1 MQFKL
6 FIMKK
11 ILAIA
16 FALSVSLMACTGTD
30 KDKEVRGSTADTGK
44 LAISTEKPTAAA
56 TVDIPGLD
64 TIKANNS
71 ILLTGN
77 DRMQYSDTLFK
88 VKASEKVKLT
98 FRNIGK
104 MPKNSMGHNF
114 VLLAQGTDFTNFATE
129 AIKARDNDYIP
140 EQLSSS
146 IIAHTRLVGPGET
159 DEIAFSVSNKGIYD
173 FLCSFPG
180 HYGTMRGKL
189 VVE

>member
-1 MQFKL
+1 
-6 FIMKK
+6 MKK
-11 ILAIA
+11 SFAIA
-16 FALSVSLMACTGTD
+16 FILMTALAACIGTD

-44 LAISTEKPTAAA
+44 LAISTENPTAAA
-56 TVDIPGLD
+56 TVEIPGLD
-64 TIKANNS
+64 TIKANNN

-88 VKASEKVKLT
+88 VKAAEKVKLT
-98 FRNIGK
+98 LKNIGK

-114 VLLAQGTDFTNFATE
+114 VLLTKGTDFANFATE
-129 AIKARDNDYIP
+129 AMKARDNDYIP
-140 EQLSSS
+140 KQLSSS
-146 IIAHTRLVGPGET
+146 IIAHTQLVGPGET
-159 DEIAFSVSNKGIYD
+159 QVITFSVPDKGIYD

>member
-1 MQFKL
+1 MISKKMD
-6 FIMKK
+6 MKK
-11 ILAIA
+11 SFAVA
-16 FALSVSLMACTGTD
+16 FALISCLAACIGTD

-44 LAISTEKPTAAA
+44 LAISTDKPTAAA
-56 TVDIPGLD
+56 TVEIPGLD
-64 TIKANNS
+64 TIKANNV

-88 VKASEKVKLT
+88 VKASEKVQLT

-114 VLLAQGTDFTNFATE
+114 VLLSQGTDFTNFATE
-129 AIKARDNDYIP
+129 AMKARDNDYIP
-140 EQLSSS
+140 QQLSSS
-146 IIAHTRLVGPGET
+146 IIAHTKLVGPGET
-159 DEIAFSVSNKGIYD
+159 DKITFTVPNKGIYD

>member
-1 MQFKL
+1 
-6 FIMKK
+6 MKK
-11 ILAIA
+11 ILTIGL
-16 FALSVSLMACTGTD
+16 ALSISLTACIGTD

-56 TVDIPGLD
+56 TVEIPGLD
-64 TIKANNS
+64 TITANNT

-77 DRMQYSDTLFK
+77 DRMQYSDTVFK

-129 AIKARDNDYIP
+129 AMKARDDDYIP
-140 EQLSSS
+140 QQLSSS

-159 DEIAFSVSNKGIYD
+159 DEILFSVPNKGIYD

>member
-129 AIKARDNDYIP
+129 AMKARDNDYIP

-159 DEIAFSVSNKGIYD
+159 DEIAFSVPNKGIYD

>member
-1 MQFKL
+1 
-6 FIMKK
+6 MKK
-11 ILAIA
+11 NLIIA
-16 FALSVSLMACTGTD
+16 CAFSLSMAACIGTD

-44 LAISTEKPTAAA
+44 LAVSTGKPTAAA
-56 TVDIPGLD
+56 TVEIPGLD
-64 TIKANNS
+64 TMAANNA

-88 VKASEKVKLT
+88 VKASEKIKVT
-98 FRNIGK
+98 FKNIGK

-129 AIKARDNDYIP
+129 AMKARDDDYIP
-140 EQLSSS
+140 KNLSSS

-159 DEIAFSVSNKGIYD
+159 DEISFSVPNKGIYD

-189 VVE
+189 VAE

>member
-1 MQFKL
+1 
-6 FIMKK
+6 MKK
-11 ILAIA
+11 ILTIA
-16 FALSVSLMACTGTD
+16 FAFSISLTACIGTD

-56 TVDIPGLD
+56 TVEIPGLD
-64 TIKANNS
+64 TIKANNT

-88 VKASEKVKLT
+88 VNASEKVKLT

-129 AIKARDNDYIP
+129 AMKARDNDYIP
-140 EQLSSS
+140 KQLSSS
-146 IIAHTRLVGPGET
+146 IVAHTRLVGPGET
-159 DEIAFSVSNKGIYD
+159 DEISFSVPNKGIYD

>member
-1 MQFKL
+1 
-6 FIMKK
+6 MKK
-11 ILAIA
+11 IVATA
-16 FALSVSLMACTGTD
+16 FAFSIFLTACIGTD

-56 TVDIPGLD
+56 TVEIPGLD
-64 TIKANNS
+64 TIKANNT

-98 FRNIGK
+98 LKNIGK
-104 MPKNSMGHNF
+104 MPKKSMGHSF

-129 AIKARDNDYIP
+129 AMKARDDDYIP
-140 EQLSSS
+140 QQLKSS

-159 DEIAFSVSNKGIYD
+159 DEITFSVPSKGLYD
-173 FLCSFPG
+173 FLCTFPG

-189 VVE
+189 MAE